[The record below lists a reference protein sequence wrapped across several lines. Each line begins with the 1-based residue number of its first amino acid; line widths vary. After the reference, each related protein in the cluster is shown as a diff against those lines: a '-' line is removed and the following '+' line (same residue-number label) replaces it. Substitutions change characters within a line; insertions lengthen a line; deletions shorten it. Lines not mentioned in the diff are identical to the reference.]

1 MKSIKSFTIL
11 LFISLLSLPVT
22 LRSQTPGNWW
32 NDAVF
37 YEIFVRSFYDSNGDG
52 KGDFRGLIQKLDYLN
67 DGNPNTK
74 TDLGITGIWL
84 MPINP
89 SPSYHGYDVTD
100 YRGIEEDYGTMNDFK
115 EFLTKAHQRG
125 IKVIIDF
132 VMNHSAKQ
140 HPWFAASTD
149 PSSPYRNY
157 YIWRNTNPGYNGTW
171 GQTVWH
177 PYNSNYYF
185 GMFSSGMPDLD
196 YSYLPVKNDM
206 FNIAQYWLDTLNVDG
221 FRLDAIKHLFE
232 NGQIMEHVPA
242 TFSFLQEFRTFY
254 KGVKPNAFV
263 VGEVWSS
270 TAQIVPY
277 SNGTRLDACF
287 EFDLATAII
296 NAVKNSAPAG
306 LANKVSSVVS
316 AYQPLQYA
324 TFLSNH
330 DQDRVFGI
338 LNQNEKWMKLA
349 ASVYLTLPGVPFIY
363 YGEEIGMNGYGQDQ
377 NKRRP
382 LPWTPGTNGGFTTG
396 TPWYALGTPY
406 TTNNIQ
412 SMSGDPGSLLSRY
425 RNLIHLRNSEQA
437 LRRGGYRS
445 GTSSNTNIYAFGR
458 DLDNET
464 VFVIHNFSDF
474 PVSNFT
480 VSMNQS
486 NLDPGNFYVYN
497 LETGASLGQVT
508 VNFQG
513 GFAGFA
519 IPGEVAGKGSLI
531 IKLQSN
537 PSGIDDGSRNP
548 GSFQLHQNYPNP
560 FNPSTTVSYS
570 LSEKAFVEVS
580 VFDIRGNFVTKLISD
595 NQESGA
601 HSVDFSPK
609 DLASGIY
616 FIRLTAGSQTQ
627 TIKATLLK

>member
-1 MKSIKSFTIL
+1 MKSLKSLKIIF
-11 LFISLLSLPVT
+11 LLSLLFLPAS

-37 YEIFVRSFYDSNGDG
+37 YEIFVRSFYDANGDG

-67 DGNPNTK
+67 DGDPNTK

-89 SPSYHGYDVTD
+89 SPSYHGYDVND
-100 YRGIEEDYGTMNDFK
+100 YRGIASDYGTMNDFK
-115 EFLTKAHQRG
+115 EFLVKAHQRG
-125 IKVIIDF
+125 IKVIIDL
-132 VMNHSAKQ
+132 VMNHTSRQ
-140 HPWFAASTD
+140 NPWFAASTD

-157 YIWRNTNPGYNGTW
+157 YIWRNTNPGYTGTW

-177 PYNSNYYF
+177 PFNSYYYF

-196 YSYLPVKNDM
+196 YSYAPVKNDM
-206 FNIAQYWLDTLNVDG
+206 FNIVRYWLDTLNVDG

-242 TFSFLQEFRTFY
+242 TFSFLQEFRTYY
-254 KGVKPNAFV
+254 KSVNPNAFV

-316 AYQPLQYA
+316 SYQPLQYA

-338 LNQNEKWMKLA
+338 LNQNEKLA
-349 ASVYLTLPGVPFIY
+349 ASVYLTLPGIPFIY

-382 LPWTPGTNGGFTTG
+382 MPWTPGTNGGFTTG

-406 TTNNIQ
+406 TINNIQ
-412 SMSGDPGSLLSRY
+412 TMSGDPGSLLSRY
-425 RNLIHLRNSEQA
+425 RNLIHLRNKEEA
-437 LRRGGYRS
+437 LRRGGYRA
-445 GTSSNTNIYAFGR
+445 GTSSNANIYSFGR
-458 DLDNET
+458 DLENE
-464 VFVIHNFSDF
+464 VVYVIHNFSDF
-474 PVSNFT
+474 PVSGFT

-486 NLDPGNFYVYN
+486 NLDQGSFFVYD
-497 LETGASLGQVT
+497 LESGASLGQIT
-508 VNFQG
+508 VNYQG
-513 GFAGFA
+513 GFAGLA
-519 IPGEVAGKGSLI
+519 IPGELAGKGSMI
-531 IKLQSN
+531 IKLQTN
-537 PSGIDDGSRNP
+537 PSGIEDESKNP
-548 GSFQLHQNYPNP
+548 GSFNLYQNFPNP
-560 FNPSTTVSYS
+560 FNPSTTINYTIARQASVD
-570 LSEKAFVEVS
+570 VS
-580 VFDIRGNFVTKLISD
+580 VYDIRGNFVKRLFADT
-595 NQESGA
+595 QEAGNHTIEFTS
-601 HSVDFSPK
+601 K
-609 DLASGIY
+609 DMASGIY
-616 FIRLTAGSQTQ
+616 FVRVTAGSETK